1 MFDKIT
7 ELNLLYDFYAPL
19 LTDKQREV
27 IRLYHCENL
36 SLAEIADEFEISRQG
51 VYDALKNAEKT
62 LSGYED
68 KLGLVS
74 KLVQTESL
82 IKNAGEKIDALIMA
96 NDGNDTL
103 TDRLLELK
111 KSISLLGA

>member
-1 MFDKIT
+1 MIDKIT

-36 SLAEIADEFEISRQG
+36 SLSEIGEEFSISRQG

-62 LSGYED
+62 LAAYEE
-68 KLGLVS
+68 KLGLMN
-74 KLVQTESL
+74 KYLCQANLAES
-82 IKNAGEKIDALIMA
+82 ACGSIDALIA
-96 NDGNDTL
+96 DHGKNEG
-103 TDRLLELK
+103 LK
-111 KSISLLGA
+111 KELQKLRQAVSELAG